1 MRTSTSHHKSNSSNT
16 PSGVELNSSVTP
28 SGAELNANYPI
39 TNNTEIIQG
48 EFKDY
53 SDISIL
59 RSNWFNTSS
68 YQIIDK
74 IPLSIKV
81 KIENTSN
88 PKQEKRRISF

>member
-28 SGAELNANYPI
+28 SGVELNSNYPI
-39 TNNTEIIQG
+39 TNNTNIIQG
-48 EFKDY
+48 ESGH
-53 SDISIL
+53 SDINIL
-59 RSNWFNTSS
+59 RSTWFNTSS
-68 YQIIDK
+68 YQMIDK
-74 IPLSIKV
+74 IPLSIEV